1 MTFLTH
7 KPGLGASVIV
17 LIGLLSTTSVVAD
30 MGEMGAMA
38 APGGAMGG
46 MNTSPPANMGG
57 AGMGCMECMG
67 MMGMMDDMDNAT
79 TMAPASNLPGFPG
92 ASHLYHVGADG
103 FFVNHHPEH
112 IQLSVEQQMSLN
124 QLREKALMSRAAS
137 EREIEAGE
145 QQLFALTAADQ
156 PDGNKIEAQL
166 RTIENLRVKQRL
178 NYIRAVGEAAN
189 VLTADQR
196 AVLLGMKSSGAAM
209 PGMTN

>member
-1 MTFLTH
+1 MTLLTN
-7 KPGLGASVIV
+7 KRGFGTALILA
-17 LIGLLSTTSVVAD
+17 IGLLPTTLALAD
-30 MGEMGAMA
+30 MGEMGA

-46 MNTSPPANMGG
+46 MNTPPAPSATG

-79 TMAPASNLPGFPG
+79 NMAPASNLPGFPG
-92 ASHLYHVGADG
+92 ASHLYHIGADG
-103 FFVNHHPEH
+103 FFVNHNPEH
-112 IQLSVEQQMSLN
+112 IQLSVDQQTRLN

-156 PDGNKIEAQL
+156 PDANKIEAQL
-166 RTIENLRVKQRL
+166 RVIENLRVQQRL

-196 AVLLGMKSSGAAM
+196 SLLLGIKSSGAAM
-209 PGMTN
+209 PGMKN

>member
-1 MTFLTH
+1 MAFSTNQY
-7 KPGLGASVIV
+7 GLRAA
-17 LIGLLSTTSVVAD
+17 LIMAVGLLSTTPALSD
-30 MGEMGAMA
+30 MGEMGPMA
-38 APGGAMGG
+38 APGGGMGS
-46 MNTSPPANMGG
+46 MNASPPSG
-57 AGMGCMECMG
+57 ASMGCMECMG
-67 MMGMMDDMDNAT
+67 MMGMMDDMDNAA

-103 FFVNHHPEH
+103 FFVNHHPKH
-112 IQLSVEQQMSLN
+112 IQLSVEQQTQLN

-156 PDGNKIEAQL
+156 PDASKIEAQL
-166 RTIENLRVKQRL
+166 RTIENLRVQQRL

-196 AVLLGMKSSGAAM
+196 AMLLGTKSSGAAM
-209 PGMTN
+209 PGMKN

>member
-1 MTFLTH
+1 MKLLTKMH
-7 KPGLGASVIV
+7 GFGAALVIA
-17 LIGLLSTTSVVAD
+17 IGLFPTTLSFAD
-30 MGEMGAMA
+30 MGEMA

-46 MNTSPPANMGG
+46 MPPPATGM
-57 AGMGCMECMG
+57 AGTGMSCMECMG

-79 TMAPASNLPGFPG
+79 NMAPASNLPGFPG
-92 ASHLYHVGADG
+92 ASHLYHIGADG
-103 FFVNHHPEH
+103 FFVNHNPEH
-112 IQLSVEQQMSLN
+112 IQLSIDQQTRLN

-156 PDGNKIEAQL
+156 PDANKVEAQL
-166 RTIENLRVKQRL
+166 RVIENLRVQQRL

-196 AVLLGMKSSGAAM
+196 SLLLGIKSSGAAM
-209 PGMTN
+209 PGMKN